1 MGTFGGWSQ
10 KPQLSLSNVGWA
22 HDLFVP
28 MDKHMTNQIKRR
40 AQDEGKE
47 MVRKTVSKNGAKQH
61 VTLCFEYSTLLQLLF
76 SKNWL
81 LSCGHLEYRY
91 IVRDESLVRS

>member
-28 MDKHMTNQIKRR
+28 MDGHMRKQIERR
-40 AQDEGKE
+40 AKDQGKE

-61 VTLCFEYSTLLQLLF
+61 VTLGFEYSTLLYFFNGLEIYVVVGL
-76 SKNWL
+76 L
-81 LSCGHLEYRY
+81 LSYRHLG
-91 IVRDESLVRS
+91 